1 MATLPE
7 GQSFRQ
13 YVEATG
19 TTGQDAIA
27 GWCEHASAR
36 QASIA
41 GLLGVDVEEL
51 HSMGPNTIEQ
61 RIISLGET
69 NS

>member
-19 TTGQDAIA
+19 TTGQEAIA
-27 GWCEHASAR
+27 GWNKHATAR

-41 GLLGVDVEEL
+41 GLLGIDVEEL
-51 HSMGPNTIEQ
+51 HSMGPTTIEQ
-61 RIISLGET
+61 RILSLEET